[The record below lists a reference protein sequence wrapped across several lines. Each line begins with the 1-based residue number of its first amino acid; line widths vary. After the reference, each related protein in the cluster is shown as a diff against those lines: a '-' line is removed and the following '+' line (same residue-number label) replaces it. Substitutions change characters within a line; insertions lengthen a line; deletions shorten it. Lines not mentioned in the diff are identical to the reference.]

1 MPGFKFALPLIGVA
15 LAAQAAMAQTVATP
29 AASPAPAPAPVAA
42 TAPAPAA
49 QTPAPVAATAP
60 APAAPSPAPV
70 AAIAPAPAAP
80 VPACELHVW
89 PAASVSALTQG
100 AAAGFGLIGALVDIA
115 ANADKNKRDTAF
127 ITGALDAQAQA
138 NVLRELDLPAKLH
151 LPPSQV
157 IVHDQGIDI
166 KGDDPKRL
174 SDSTAPCYTEFV
186 VRRLFYFQNIA
197 YKGQMRTFLEVR
209 RFDGAKV
216 KMDFRDSKH
225 EDLSVKLP
233 KEGEDTGPATDA
245 LLSAFR
251 GDVAFFS
258 DKFARKYK

>member
-1 MPGFKFALPLIGVA
+1 MFGFKYALPLIGAA
-15 LAAQAAMAQTVATP
+15 LAAPAAMAQTVATP
-29 AASPAPAPAPVAA
+29 AASPAPEPAPV
-42 TAPAPAA
+42 
-49 QTPAPVAATAP
+49 
-60 APAAPSPAPV
+60 PAAPVPAV
-70 AAIAPAPAAP
+70 P

-89 PAASVSALTQG
+89 PAARVSAVTQG
-100 AAAGFGLIGALVDIA
+100 AAAGFGLVGALVDA
-115 ANADKNKRDTAF
+115 AAHADKNKRDTAF

-166 KGDDPKRL
+166 KRDDPKRL
-174 SDSTAPCYTEFV
+174 SDSTAQCYTEFV
-186 VRRLFYFQNIA
+186 VRALFYFQNLV

-209 RFDGAKV
+209 QFDGAKV
-216 KMDFRDSKH
+216 IVDFRDSKH

-245 LLSAFR
+245 LLTAFR

-258 DKFARKYK
+258 DKFVRKHK